1 MEGSFRLHV
10 YPLLGDLQMG
20 AVRQSH
26 IRNWVKDRSA
36 VLAPTTLRLI
46 FTNLN
51 TLFLAAVL
59 DKARG
64 DNPCAGVRLPE
75 IEHEEM
81 VIPTPDQ
88 VHAVA
93 DALPLRYRALPY
105 LVAGTGLRPGEAL
118 GLELEHAAFLPRE
131 IRVAQQLITIA
142 GRAPFLTRV
151 KTKTSKRTAEMP
163 AIVSVALAEHIR
175 LFPPQAV
182 EVDDDTDPRKPVRRM
197 ATLLFPN
204 EDGRPVHRSNWSRIF
219 GPAVRSI
226 GLPKGTGLHALRHY
240 FASLTHRERRE
251 REDGTDGA
259 RPRHADDH
267 AQHVRAPVAGR
278 GGPDPVAGRRRAR
291 HGARDR
297 RAEGGLTMAGST
309 RVVPTV
315 YRTIM
320 EGPSRLVRRPDGSG
334 GAGEPLTSG
343 GSPDGALTWRS
354 LSRSITENR
363 AIAPVF
369 SVPDLYPP
377 IFRAAPS
384 GLDARLPADLP
395 YPLAGVAGRLHDL
408 ALPHAGPGGGDD
420 RGGQPRPYRVERRAL
435 ARWYSRAVFSSWS
448 TRAVFTTGMAKQDG
462 QTT

>member
-1 MEGSFRLHV
+1 MPVDDLWYLSKRVKGPDGKLLPPEPTKRHGRGKRFRARWVDDDGRLKTALFKLKADAERHEANQRADVHRGTYVDARRGKVTVREYAERHRAEQLLRESTAVRMEGSFRLHV

-240 FASLTHRERRE
+240 FASLLIEN
-251 REDGTDGA
+251 GA
-259 RPRHADDH
+259 SVKTVQMALGHATPTITLNTYVH
-267 AQHVRAPVAGR
+267 LW
-278 GGPDPVAGRRRAR
+278 PDVV
-291 HGARDR
+291 DR
-297 RAEGGLTMAGST
+297 T
-309 RVVPTV
+309 
-315 YRTIM
+315 
-320 EGPSRLVRRPDGSG
+320 
-334 GAGEPLTSG
+334 
-343 GSPDGALTWRS
+343 RS
-354 LSRSITENR
+354 LVDAALGTV
-363 AIAPVF
+363 PV
-369 SVPDLYPP
+369 
-377 IFRAAPS
+377 I
-384 GLDARLPADLP
+384 GEQK
-395 YPLAGVAGRLHDL
+395 AG
-408 ALPHAGPGGGDD
+408 
-420 RGGQPRPYRVERRAL
+420 
-435 ARWYSRAVFSSWS
+435 
-448 TRAVFTTGMAKQDG
+448 
-462 QTT
+462 